1 MGAPLGCRVV
11 SPLDGSSGMHHSP
24 AFDIDEDALRT
35 GARVLVAGR
44 SRWQRRIAS
53 GASAQRADVDLG
65 LGRSTSS

>member
-1 MGAPLGCRVV
+1 
-11 SPLDGSSGMHHSP
+11 MHHSP